1 MIYYLKCGSNLIIK
15 FRNFHSLY
23 LPVTVTDVVSL
34 AEETFSAYREISD
47 ESTVTLRGLKG
58 QVRNSFK
65 DKHTK
70 ITLPHERIGKE
81 ITISTFSSFVGEIS
95 LLLLRVKRILHNF
108 LDFRGATGLQ
118 NKHKYANFF
127 LTLNY

>member
-1 MIYYLKCGSNLIIK
+1 MS
-15 FRNFHSLY
+15 RQSL
-23 LPVTVTDVVSL
+23 S
-34 AEETFSAYREISD
+34 
-47 ESTVTLRGLKG
+47 GLKG

-81 ITISTFSSFVGEIS
+81 ITISTFSSFVREIS

-108 LDFRGATGLQ
+108 LDFLGATGLQ